1 MIQWPGNGMQII
13 EQSKKNDAG
22 APMSHLEAPKGL
34 KEAKM
39 VIILNFLF
47 FHQSVSLSGK
57 KIKHVLTKSHGTNQN
72 RAGYISKSLVHGQGH

>member
-22 APMSHLEAPKGL
+22 APTSPKGTERS
-34 KEAKM
+34 KNGY
-39 VIILNFLF
+39 NFEFPIF
-47 FHQSVSLSGK
+47 FQSVSFSCK